1 MNNKLQGLVW
11 VTGLPGAGKTT
22 FSTRLKEIL
31 ISKKINCIL
40 LDGDE
45 MRAVFDNLSYDL
57 SSRKALA
64 LQYSKLCRLLT
75 TQNQLVVCST
85 VSMFDDVRTWNR
97 ANISPYTEVY
107 LEVAVD
113 VLVKRDQKQ
122 LYSQADQHE
131 QVVPGVN
138 QQIEQP
144 QNPDFH
150 FENMTMDEM
159 DNNVN
164 ELILHLEKTSRHR
177 MR

>member
-1 MNNKLQGLVW
+1 MNNKLQGLIW

-22 FSTRLKEIL
+22 FSKRLKEIL

-45 MRAVFDNLSYDL
+45 MRAVFENLSYDL
-57 SSRKALA
+57 NSRKALA

-75 TQNQLVVCST
+75 KQNQLVVCST
-85 VSMFDDVRTWNR
+85 VSMFDDIRTWNR
-97 ANISPYTEVY
+97 TNISPYTEVY
-107 LEVAVD
+107 LEVSAN
-113 VLVKRDQKQ
+113 VLAQRDQKE
-122 LYSQADQHE
+122 LYSQVDEHK

-144 QNPDFH
+144 KKPDFH
-150 FENMTMDEM
+150 FENMLMDEM

-164 ELILHLEKTSRHR
+164 KLISHLEKISSNRAR
-177 MR
+177 